1 MFRKYFFLV
10 AVIIVL
16 QTSFS
21 RAQESMMTDISY
33 VFLEKLIATA
43 KENYPRMNSFEG
55 RIRVAKT
62 TVGQEQLSW
71 LDAFSLS
78 YVYNPNNTINQN
90 QANPNFFNFNG
101 YQVALNFNLSSVLQ
115 KPGNMKQAKEN
126 VKLAQYDLDEYHLT
140 LETEVKR
147 RYFSYIQAL
156 TNLRLQTKITSDALN
171 VSRDIKT
178 RYEKSETTFEQFTM
192 SQMSYSGALQTKI
205 VAESNFLIAKA
216 SLEELLT
223 KKIEEIM

>member
-1 MFRKYFFLV
+1 MAKRYFFLV
-10 AVIIVL
+10 IIVMIL
-16 QTSFS
+16 QTTFS

-43 KENYPRMNSFEG
+43 KENYPRMNNFEG
-55 RIRVAKT
+55 RINVAKT

-78 YVYNPNNTINQN
+78 YVYNPSNTINQN

-101 YQVALNFNLSSVLQ
+101 YQVALNFNLSSILQ
-115 KPGNMKQAKEN
+115 KPGNVKQAKEN
-126 VKLAQYDLDEYHLT
+126 VKIAQYDLEEYILT
-140 LETEVKR
+140 LETDVKR

-156 TNLRLQTKITSDALN
+156 TNLRLQTKMTSDALN
-171 VSRDIKT
+171 ISRDIKAK
-178 RYEKSETTFEQFTM
+178 YEKSEVTFEQYSI

-205 VAESNFLIAKA
+205 GAESNFLIAKA

-223 KKIEEIM
+223 KKIEEIQ